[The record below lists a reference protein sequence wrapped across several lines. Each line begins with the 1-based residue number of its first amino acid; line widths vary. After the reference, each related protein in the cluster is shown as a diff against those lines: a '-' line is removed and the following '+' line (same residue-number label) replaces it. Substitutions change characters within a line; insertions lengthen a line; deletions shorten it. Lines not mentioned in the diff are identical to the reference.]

1 MNVLCHVWSAV
12 TCLPIRSEQWQKG
25 QQAAAC
31 CGTVVPSSGRS
42 VTWNTRTCIHTHTPT
57 SHGLTS
63 APKPPHSLIP
73 TSTETEFKPETVW
86 IYPVWTRFFPHNV
99 TVLAALDPHNR
110 INTNT
115 HLCAFTELLCENIF
129 VDTLQECENLSNSVQ
144 QGRYQQM
151 RFIFRDAIQEM
162 LQPLAY
168 TYLCSPCF
176 WTLNFRLTCWCILQ
190 FMSF

>member
-1 MNVLCHVWSAV
+1 M
-12 TCLPIRSEQWQKG
+12 
-25 QQAAAC
+25 
-31 CGTVVPSSGRS
+31 
-42 VTWNTRTCIHTHTPT
+42 
-57 SHGLTS
+57 
-63 APKPPHSLIP
+63 
-73 TSTETEFKPETVW
+73 W

-99 TVLAALDPHNR
+99 TVLAALYPHNT

-168 TYLCSPCF
+168 TYLCSPRF
-176 WTLNFRLTCWCILQ
+176 ETLNFRLTCWCPLQ
-190 FMSF
+190 FKSMYKKYFNGFIDAFPFINATHYEPHSASVMSVIMMKSDIVFLSTLECVLAVWCVL